1 MSMPF
6 TIGEK
11 VGPYQ
16 ILDIIGQGGMA
27 TVYKAFH
34 PNLDRYVAIKVLHP
48 ALKQDADFLGRF
60 QREARLVAKLEHP
73 NIVAVYDFNS
83 HNGNPYLVMRLVEG
97 QTLKTRLK
105 SGPLTLVQIAQIVKS
120 VGSAL
125 EYAHGEGI
133 LHRDIK
139 PSNIILSEEG
149 KIYLTDF
156 GLARMIQSKE
166 STLSREMI
174 IGTPQYI
181 SPEQA
186 IGEPT
191 LNTGTDIYSLGVVI
205 YELVV
210 GKVPFNA
217 DTPYAIVH
225 DHIYTPLPAPR
236 DVNPDVPEA
245 IEQFLFRVLAKKRE
259 DRYDTIEETVNA
271 FLIAVERADAGTMH
285 TPVGISGTR
294 RRKKER
300 PPTKPLKPA
309 EPVQGEQDTTLVTSQ
324 VSSTDATQF
333 PVHTQAKI
341 REGLARR
348 RRRRLTIWPTVGIVL
363 LVAVLLLGGLQLGRI
378 AYEEYQ
384 NIFPPAQNDGS
395 RLDDSYSLVA
405 LPDAHPDHL
414 YPYGNGT
421 L

>member
-1 MSMPF
+1 VSMPF
-6 TIGEK
+6 TVGEK

-16 ILDIIGQGGMA
+16 VLDIIGQGGMA

-34 PNLDRYVAIKVLHP
+34 PNLDRYVALKVLHP

-83 HNGNPYLVMRLVEG
+83 HNGNPYLVMRMVEG

-105 SGPLTLVQIAQIVKS
+105 SGPLTLVQIAQIVTS

-139 PSNIILSEEG
+139 PSNIMLSQDG

-186 IGEPT
+186 IGESA
-191 LNTGTDIYSLGVVI
+191 LDTGTDIYSLGVVI

-245 IEQFLFRVLAKKRE
+245 IERFLFRVLAKKRE
-259 DRYDTIEETVNA
+259 DRYESIEATVAA
-271 FLIAVERADAGTMH
+271 FLKAVEHADAGMMH
-285 TPVGISGTR
+285 TPVAITSA
-294 RRKKER
+294 RRKKRER
-300 PPTKPLKPA
+300 PPTKPLKPT
-309 EPVQGEQDTTLVTSQ
+309 GSEQDEPDITVVAPQ
-324 VSSTDATQF
+324 SSTDATQF

-348 RRRRLTIWPTVGIVL
+348 RRRLTIWPTIGIVL

-378 AYEEYQ
+378 AREEYQ
-384 NIFPPAQNDGS
+384 NVFPPTQEDGS
-395 RLDDSYSLVA
+395 RLDDGLFMARPGRSGLV
-405 LPDAHPDHL
+405 PPS
-414 YPYGNGT
+414 
-421 L
+421 

>member
-1 MSMPF
+1 VSMPF

-34 PNLDRYVAIKVLHP
+34 PNLERYVAIKVLHP
-48 ALKQDADFLGRF
+48 ALKQDIDFLGRF
-60 QREARLVAKLEHP
+60 QREAKLVAKLEHP

-83 HNGNPYLVMRLVEG
+83 HNGNPYLVMRMVEG

-105 SGPLTLVQIAQIVKS
+105 SGPLALVQIAQIVSS

-139 PSNIILSEEG
+139 PSNIMLSQDG

-156 GLARMIQSKE
+156 GLARMIQAKE

-186 IGEPT
+186 IGEST
-191 LNTGTDIYSLGVVI
+191 LDIGTDIYSLGVVI
-205 YELVV
+205 YELIV

-245 IEQFLFRVLAKKRE
+245 IERFLFRVLAKKRD
-259 DRYDTIEETVNA
+259 DRYDTIDATVKA
-271 FLIAVERADAGTMH
+271 FLNAVEHADAELMH
-285 TPVGISGTR
+285 TPVAVTGTR

-309 EPVQGEQDTTLVTSQ
+309 APVQDEHDITVVAPVG
-324 VSSTDATQF
+324 STDATQF

-348 RRRRLTIWPTVGIVL
+348 RRRLTIWPTVGIVL
-363 LVAVLLLGGLQLGRI
+363 LLAVLLLGGLQLGRI

-384 NIFPPAQNDGS
+384 NIFPASQDEGS
-395 RLDDSYSLVA
+395 DLESDLLTVTCSCSVF
-405 LPDAHPDHL
+405 PS
-414 YPYGNGT
+414 
-421 L
+421 

>member
-1 MSMPF
+1 MPF

-60 QREARLVAKLEHP
+60 QREAKLVAKLEHP
-73 NIVAVYDFNS
+73 NIVAVYDFNN
-83 HNGNPYLVMRLVEG
+83 HNGNPYLVMRMVEG

-186 IGEPT
+186 IGEST

-205 YELVV
+205 YELIV

-236 DVNPDVPEA
+236 DVNPDVPEP
-245 IEQFLFRVLAKKRE
+245 IERFLFRVLAKKRE
-259 DRYDTIEETVNA
+259 DRYETVEATVNA
-271 FLIAVERADAGTMH
+271 FLTAVEHADAGMMH
-285 TPVGISGTR
+285 TPVAIPGTR
-294 RRKKER
+294 RGRRER

-309 EPVQGEQDTTLVTSQ
+309 EPLLEEEDITLVAPQ
-324 VSSTDATQF
+324 VSSSDATQF
-333 PVHTQAKI
+333 PVHTQAKF
-341 REGLARR
+341 REGLAR

-384 NIFPPAQNDGS
+384 NIFPSTQNDGS
-395 RLDDSYSLVA
+395 RLNGSHFLVG
-405 LPDAHPDHL
+405 LPDTHCDHP
-414 YPYGNGT
+414 YPYSSGI

>member
-1 MSMPF
+1 MPF

-16 ILDIIGQGGMA
+16 VLDIIGQGGMA

-34 PNLDRYVAIKVLHP
+34 PGLDRYVALKVLHP
-48 ALKQDADFLGRF
+48 ALKEDVDFLGRF
-60 QREARLVAKLEHP
+60 QREAQLVARLEHP

-83 HNGNPYLVMRLVEG
+83 HNGNPYLVMRMVEG

-105 SGPLTLVQIAQIVKS
+105 TGPLALVQIAQIVKS
-120 VGSAL
+120 VGAAL

-139 PSNIILSEEG
+139 PSNIMLAQDG

-156 GLARMIQSKE
+156 GLARMIQAKE

-186 IGEPT
+186 IGDSA
-191 LNTGTDIYSLGVVI
+191 LDIGTDIYSLGVVI
-205 YELVV
+205 YELIV

-236 DVNPDVPEA
+236 EVNPDVPEA
-245 IEQFLFRVLAKKRE
+245 IERFLFRVLAKKRE
-259 DRYDTIEETVNA
+259 ERYDTIEATVQA
-271 FLIAVERADAGTMH
+271 FLNAVEQADAGMMH
-285 TPVGISGTR
+285 TPVAITSPR
-294 RRKKER
+294 RKKKER
-300 PPTKPLKPA
+300 PPTKPLKPD
-309 EPVQGEQDTTLVTSQ
+309 EPEQDITVVAPQTN
-324 VSSTDATQF
+324 STDSTATQF
-333 PVHTQAKI
+333 PVHTQAKM
-341 REGLARR
+341 REGVAR

-384 NIFPPAQNDGS
+384 IVFPPVQDDGS
-395 RLDDSYSLVA
+395 SLEGGLFTVARSGQCLDPYCLV
-405 LPDAHPDHL
+405 PPS
-414 YPYGNGT
+414 
-421 L
+421 